1 MKLSFCSL
9 AGLLLLVGCA
19 SGPQKTAEVPAM
31 PDLNTVS
38 TMLQEGTLTSETLVN
53 ELLNRIDQQAEL
65 NAFISIN
72 PEVAVIARQRDEQ
85 RARGEVMGPL
95 HGIPLVVKDNI
106 HVAGMTNTAGTPGLQ
121 NFEPRESN
129 ETVVALQAAGAIILG
144 KTNLHELAFGIT
156 SSNTAFGAV
165 GNPRDRAL
173 FPGGSSGGTAAA
185 IAAGLAPAGLGT
197 DTGGSVRIPA
207 ALTGTAG
214 FRPSPGRYP
223 SDRVTPIS
231 HTRDTVGV
239 MAGNVADLALLDR
252 AITGQTGSDAAGLDV
267 PEAGTIRLGIIS
279 EYYYSGLEAGTASVV
294 TDALGR
300 LRSAGVQLVEVSFP
314 ELGEQVGAGFP
325 IALYEA
331 REDLTTYLARFQTG
345 LTLSGLAQQ
354 VASPDVK
361 GILGA
366 VAGEQPPVSEAD
378 YQGALATIG
387 QMQRQFAALFAD
399 QQLDAVIFPT
409 TMLTARPIDGSLET
423 VELNGA
429 SVPTFPSYI
438 RNTDPA
444 SLAGL
449 PGVSFYA
456 GDASNGLPVG
466 LEIDGA
472 PGTDA
477 ALLNVA
483 LRLEAILRSS
493 GSE

>member
-1 MKLSFCSL
+1 MKHSLIGL
-9 AGLLLLVGCA
+9 AGLLLVGCA
-19 SGPQKTAEVPAM
+19 SAPRNPAEVPAS
-31 PDLNTVS
+31 PDIATVS
-38 TMLQEGTLTSETLVN
+38 AILQDGTLTSEALVN
-53 ELLNRIDQQAEL
+53 ELLARIDARSEL

-72 PEVAVIARQRDEQ
+72 PEVAVIARQRDQQ
-85 RARGEVMGPL
+85 RAAGELLGPL

-106 HVAGMTNTAGTPGLQ
+106 HVVGMPNTAGTPGLE
-121 NFEPRESN
+121 NFEPSESN
-129 ETVVALQAAGAIILG
+129 GTVAALQAAGAIILG

-156 SSNTAFGAV
+156 SSNAAFGAV
-165 GNPRDRAL
+165 GNPRDPAL
-173 FPGGSSGGTAAA
+173 IPGGSSGGTAAA

-239 MAGNVADLALLDR
+239 MAGNVGDLVLLDR
-252 AITGQTGSDAAGLDV
+252 AITGDAGADAAGEAV
-267 PEAGTIRLGIIS
+267 PDPQTIRLGIIS
-279 EYYYSGLEAGTASVV
+279 DYYYSGLEAATATVM
-294 TDALGR
+294 TDALAR

-331 REDLTTYLARFQTG
+331 RQDLTAYLGRFNTG
-345 LTLSGLAQQ
+345 LTLRQLADR
-354 VASPDVK
+354 VASPDVQ
-361 GILGA
+361 GIFGA
-366 VAGEQPPVSEAD
+366 IAGEQSPVSEED
-378 YQGALATIG
+378 YQAALATIS
-387 QMQRQFAALFAD
+387 QMRTQFETLFAE
-399 QQLDAVIFPT
+399 QQLDAIVFPT
-409 TMLTARPIDGSLET
+409 TMLTARPIAGSQET
-423 VELNGA
+423 VELNGEQ
-429 SVPTFPSYI
+429 VPTFPSYI

-449 PGVSFYA
+449 PGISLPA
-456 GDASNGLPVG
+456 GTASNGLPVG

-472 PGTDA
+472 PGADA

-483 LRLEAILRSS
+483 LSLEKILQAS
-493 GSE
+493 GTR